1 MPDTKG
7 GDRGATG
14 ARTTRTRRNGY
25 DSEDAFQKAAAAYL
39 DAALPHGAWWC
50 HVPNGGKRDLIAA
63 AKLKKM
69 GTKAG
74 APDCLIIYSGRAHWI
89 ELKARYGS
97 LQASQ
102 VATIPALTAAGSPVV
117 IARTLTEIVSA
128 LETWGIPISPV
139 HKALAERVDL
149 SHTSKLT
156 RSALPKPPAA
166 ATARKTTAPQTPKTD
181 LPQRMSAAQFKA
193 VMGLSAGS
201 TTTNETASW
210 QTKLSAERRTR
221 FRTHAKPAT

>member
-7 GDRGATG
+7 GDRGA
-14 ARTTRTRRNGY
+14 ARPKPTRIRRNGY

-63 AKLKKM
+63 ANLKRM

-74 APDCLIIYSGRAHWI
+74 APDCLIIYAGRAHWI
-89 ELKARYGS
+89 ELKARYGGMK
-97 LQASQ
+97 ASQ

-149 SHTSKLT
+149 SHTSKPT
-156 RSALPKPPAA
+156 RSKPPAA
-166 ATARKTTAPQTPKTD
+166 ATARKTATPTTPKTD

-201 TTTNETASW
+201 TTKNEASW
-210 QTKLSAERRTR
+210 QTKLSAEQRTR